1 MSPWWRTVTR
11 AGTSRCAGA
20 GGEPDRAATLT
31 VPGEPAGCPVTDGAG
46 QSRRLPIMDETTIS
60 PDQSLR
66 WFLRSLGDQDTHRGE
81 LRRDGTVLA
90 RCGALFIPRP
100 TLMVAG
106 PPPGTL
112 VTGPLALKGSPP
124 DPDQVCPACQRG
136 GVR

>member
-1 MSPWWRTVTR
+1 M
-11 AGTSRCAGA
+11 GK
-20 GGEPDRAATLT
+20 
-31 VPGEPAGCPVTDGAG
+31 
-46 QSRRLPIMDETTIS
+46 TTTS

-66 WFLRSLGDQDTHRGE
+66 WFLRSLGDHDTHRGN
-81 LRRDGTVLA
+81 LRSDGTVLA

-100 TLMVAG
+100 TLTVVG

-124 DPDQVCPACQRG
+124 DPDQVCPDCRGG